1 MSDIAIIKWANN
13 LGITESLNGS
23 WIEAIA
29 RHYGEGGGEPHIRSI
44 ANNLGI
50 TEPTNGS
57 WIQAIGEHLGATAGT
72 PWITQISNLTAGGST
87 SEFFEIT
94 VDTTKPGSASDTFV
108 FAFGNT
114 GTYNAVIDWG
124 DGTTSDI
131 TSYNDA
137 DRVHVYASSGTYQ
150 IKISG
155 ELPWI
160 LFGGGSGVDRQKVM
174 SIDNWGI
181 IPWRSFQYA
190 FSGCINM
197 DILAT
202 DIPDLTT
209 NSVSNI
215 SQIFRS
221 CSSITSVSLVGWDT
235 SNVTTMALMFQ
246 SLTSCTSI
254 DLTGIDTSNVT
265 NFNQTFSN
273 VPDDIVIGLDTW
285 NIEKVTNFGNTFFN
299 SALSTVEYDKTLIS
313 WDLQD
318 ARDGLNVQ
326 FGRSQ
331 YTLNSAAATAKQS
344 LMDND
349 LWTITDGGGI

>member
-1 MSDIAIIKWANN
+1 MGVVVGPRGYVAPPSPLFKMTI
-13 LGITESLNGS
+13 
-23 WIEAIA
+23 
-29 RHYGEGGGEPHIRSI
+29 
-44 ANNLGI
+44 
-50 TEPTNGS
+50 
-57 WIQAIGEHLGATAGT
+57 
-72 PWITQISNLTAGGST
+72 
-87 SEFFEIT
+87 
-94 VDTTKPGSASDTFV
+94 DTTQTGSASDTFV
-108 FAFGNT
+108 FSCGST

-137 DRVHVYASSGTYQ
+137 DLTHVYASSGTYQ

-160 LFGGGSGVDRQKVM
+160 KFNTGVDRQKVM

-221 CSSITSVSLVGWDT
+221 CNSITSVSFVGWDT

-273 VPDDIVIGLDTW
+273 VPDDIIIGVDTW

-299 SALSTVEYDKTLIS
+299 SALSTVEYDKTLVA

-318 ARDGLNVQ
+318 ARDGLNVN

-331 YTLNSAAATAKQS
+331 YTLGSAAATARANLIS
-344 LMDND
+344 TD
-349 LWTITDGGGI
+349 LWTITDSGGI